1 MKNLLVLGL
10 LLISS
15 NVFASKF
22 ADIKTLSN
30 SKLESAR
37 IEITALEFT
46 SFADLKKVT
55 VIKAKGATPQLQ
67 REATMAQAM
76 HQLCRFFDDGVAVGI
91 ETKNEAGSLAAMNT
105 FASFSDLNP
114 GDQEYETL
122 LKAIKTANAEPGVEV
137 YSGDASG
144 NNTAGTVLGFYDTKT
159 NEIAVFT
166 NTNCGSDN

>member
-30 SKLESAR
+30 SKLEAVR
-37 IEITALEFT
+37 KEITALEIVTHTDF
-46 SFADLKKVT
+46 KKVT
-55 VIKAKGATPQLQ
+55 VLKAKGATPQLQ

-91 ETKNEAGSLAAMNT
+91 DPKNEAGSLAAMNT
-105 FASFSDLNP
+105 FASFSELNP
-114 GDQEYETL
+114 EDTDYETL
-122 LKAIKTANAEPGVEV
+122 LKAIKTANAEPGVEL

-159 NEIAVFT
+159 NEIAVFAS
-166 NTNCGSDN
+166 TNCGSDN